1 MADYTIV
8 VGYVGNTQG
17 LKHAGETPVLNFS
30 VASSNYAGKKGNV
43 TTWYSIEY
51 WGKSAEGVAP
61 FVEKG
66 SLLMVRGTLVPDE
79 GGNPPTYQD
88 REGNTRANFRL
99 RADSVQLFGGK
110 NKSESQGFVEDEA
123 EDDDMPF

>member
-1 MADYTIV
+1 MADYTVV
-8 VGYVGNTQG
+8 VGYVGNSQG
-17 LKHAGETPVLNFS
+17 LKHVGETPVLNFS

-66 SLLMVRGTLVPDE
+66 TMVMVRGILVPDE

-88 REGNTRANFRL
+88 RDGNTRSNFRL
-99 RADSVQLFGGK
+99 RADSVQLMGGK
-110 NKSESQGFVEDEA
+110 NRNEA
-123 EDDDMPF
+123 EAEAEPIVEDDDMPF